1 MHIIVYC
8 SISMFDDISL
18 GAVQSF
24 VPNLTTPHSAATGM
38 ATSVDT
44 LNRPS
49 VATVNSADMHDNG
62 WVMLILVTRILVLSR
77 SMGEVMHW

>member
-1 MHIIVYC
+1 
-8 SISMFDDISL
+8 
-18 GAVQSF
+18 
-24 VPNLTTPHSAATGM
+24 M

-49 VATVNSADMHDNG
+49 VSTVNSADMHDNG

-77 SMGEVMHW
+77 SVGEVMHR